1 LSVCAPTCVP
11 SMGSFMPEASMTVPV
26 TTLDKAIDEFGVPTF
41 CKIHVEGFES
51 DALKGLSKP
60 IPLLALD
67 T

>member
-1 LSVCAPTCVP
+1 
-11 SMGSFMPEASMTVPV
+11 MGSFMPEASMTVPV